1 MERGRGLWLA
11 ALVVLTLAGCATP
24 PRRPV
29 PSVPPPSPVPL
40 PSQPPTD
47 VAAVPDAV
55 PRREPRSSLGNPPFY
70 SVAGRRYALLAS
82 ADGYVERGVASW
94 YGPDF
99 HGGRT
104 ATGELYDMYG
114 MTAAHKTLP
123 IPCYARVTN
132 LSNGRSV
139 IVRINDRGPFVAD
152 RLIDLSYTAAAKLD
166 MIRHGT
172 AFVQVETLSEL
183 QPADAAPTLMPPPP
197 TAQPASAPA
206 ANPAPPAI
214 TPPAAPTQFFIQ
226 VGAYGQA
233 DNARRVIQRLR
244 DAGLPVLALGPEPG
258 KPLQRVRLGPL
269 ASVEEFD
276 ALMARLTTLG
286 FAGARLA
293 QD

>member
-1 MERGRGLWLA
+1 MLRARGCGPWLA
-11 ALVVLTLAGCATP
+11 ALVGTMLAGCAAP
-24 PRRPV
+24 PRRAV
-29 PSVPPPSPVPL
+29 PSGPPPQQL
-40 PSQPPTD
+40 PQPPAD
-47 VAAVPDAV
+47 VTAVPDAV
-55 PRREPRSSLGNPPFY
+55 PRREARSSLGNPPFY
-70 SVAGRRYALLAS
+70 SVAGRRYTLLAS

-166 MIRHGT
+166 MIRNGT
-172 AFVQVETLSEL
+172 AFVQVQTIAEP
-183 QPADAAPTLMPPPP
+183 QPADVAPGAIASPVLIPPPASP
-197 TAQPASAPA
+197 PAQNMPGPQLAPA
-206 ANPAPPAI
+206 
-214 TPPAAPTQFFIQ
+214 QFFIQ

-233 DNARRVIQRLR
+233 ENARRAIQRLR
-244 DAGLPVLALGPEPG
+244 DAGLPVLAPGADPG
-258 KPLQRVRLGPL
+258 KPLQRVRVGPL
-269 ASVEEFD
+269 SSVEEFD
-276 ALMARLTTLG
+276 ALMSRLNALG
-286 FAGARLA
+286 FSGARLA